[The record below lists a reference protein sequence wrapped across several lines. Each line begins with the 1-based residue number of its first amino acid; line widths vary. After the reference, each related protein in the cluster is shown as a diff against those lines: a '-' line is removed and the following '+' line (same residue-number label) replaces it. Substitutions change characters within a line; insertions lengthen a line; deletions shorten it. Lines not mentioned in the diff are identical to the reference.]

1 VLHMHRISLGRSGQT
16 VKLVV
21 ILCMN
26 EGMMINDGRDGGI
39 FHCSNRQ
46 MTQQTEPK

>member
-1 VLHMHRISLGRSGQT
+1 

-26 EGMMINDGRDGGI
+26 EGMMVMAGMGTYFIVD
-39 FHCSNRQ
+39 CSNRQ
-46 MTQQTEPK
+46 MTQQTGDDLRMGPE